1 MSKYSSTVLR
11 CGIAL
16 VMIWFGS
23 QQLLN
28 ATPWTSFLPEWVG
41 SLPLSEIAFVH
52 INGIFEVIAGT
63 MLFFGI
69 YTRLVSAL
77 LGLHLFGIV
86 ISLGMNATAVR
97 DFGLVVALASIFL
110 TGPDQWSL
118 DTKLKSKNN
127 VTTL

>member
-1 MSKYSSTVLR
+1 MSKYSSHVVRIGL
-11 CGIAL
+11 AL
-16 VMIWFGS
+16 VMLWFGS
-23 QQLLN
+23 QQLLD

-63 MLFFGI
+63 MLLCGL
-69 YTRLVSAL
+69 YTRIVSAL

-97 DFGLVVALASIFL
+97 DFGLVVGLASIFL
-110 TGPDQWSL
+110 TGPDSWSL
-118 DTKLKSKNN
+118 DTKLDSKNN
-127 VTTL
+127 VTQH